1 MKKNL
6 IFDELSL
13 TPSPLRIGD
22 IRLELLT
29 VETIDPVIE
38 ALEENES
45 TGLAAFPYWV
55 KIWEA
60 AIALAAHLSE
70 QKPDTSRT
78 VIELGAGMGVVGLFL
93 AAYGH
98 PVTLTDFNA
107 DALALMRKN
116 AKKNGLTSVS
126 IRKVDWNQPDLPDKY
141 DIVCGAELL
150 YRQSDLKPLLKTIR
164 KAVRPDGTIYLA
176 HNIRQI
182 SMIEF
187 LVEAGKYFEI
197 EHAGK
202 SIAMGGEKKQVVVH
216 TMTPKK

>member
-1 MKKNL
+1 MEKT
-6 IFDELSL
+6 SL
-13 TPSPLRIGD
+13 PDDLRLTASPIRIGD
-22 IRLELLT
+22 KRLELLT
-29 VETIDPVIE
+29 VENIE
-38 ALEENES
+38 PFLRELEEKGKDALTS
-45 TGLAAFPYWV
+45 FPYWV
-55 KIWEA
+55 KVWEA
-60 AIALAAHLSE
+60 ALILVSHLIDQGLE
-70 QKPDTSRT
+70 TDKT
-78 VIELGAGMGVVGLFL
+78 VLELGAGMGVVGLFL

-141 DIVCGAELL
+141 DIVCGAELV
-150 YRQSDLKPLLKTIR
+150 YRQADLKPLLETIR